1 MGPQRPPQGPQ
12 QSHMDAMCS
21 MRSRDTKLHC
31 EEKEEEEE
39 EEEKEKKEAKYN
51 FIDDNIFLAFLRT
64 CLRFAGNLPTIPQPP
79 DFGTHS

>member
-12 QSHMDAMCS
+12 QSHMDALCS

-39 EEEKEKKEAKYN
+39 EEEEEKEKKEA
-51 FIDDNIFLAFLRT
+51 
-64 CLRFAGNLPTIPQPP
+64 
-79 DFGTHS
+79 